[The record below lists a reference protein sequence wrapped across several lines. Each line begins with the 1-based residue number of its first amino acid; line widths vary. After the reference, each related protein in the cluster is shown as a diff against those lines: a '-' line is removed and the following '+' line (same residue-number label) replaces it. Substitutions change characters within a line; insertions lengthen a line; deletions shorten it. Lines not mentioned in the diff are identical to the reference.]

1 MNTSRSH
8 ATRTLG
14 AIGAAVL
21 VAASI
26 TLTTQPAAAV
36 TTVHNWQTSQGGD
49 RLTAK
54 SDLTFAADS
63 SAPDILVD
71 PTRQYQAIDGFGG
84 AFNESGWT
92 VLNRSNVTAA
102 QRNAVLDQLFNPSA
116 GAGFS
121 LTRTAMGSNDFSPT
135 HYSYDDLAGGTDFTQ
150 ANFSVAHDESTL
162 IPYIQAAQSH
172 GAFRIMASPWTAPGW
187 MKDNNSLIGGGS
199 LITPS
204 VDPRYY
210 QAYATY
216 FAKYVQAYAAH
227 GITINDVSIQNE
239 PLNPAKFESTVYT
252 SAQMAD
258 FIANYLGPTF
268 ASSNI
273 GARIRGYEHNRD
285 TWTFPVDM
293 LNNAGTLP
301 YVSGI
306 DFHPYECDFG
316 QTYCDTA
323 NLGLFNQ
330 AKPGYSTWM
339 SEHTDLGIPN
349 ASDYPGD
356 ERWGGEIVDEILA
369 GEGGYIYWNMVLDQT
384 GGPFSSLSDAQ
395 EPLVIV
401 DTSGSTAT
409 VSYMPKFYELAQ
421 FSKFVRPGAYRIGAS
436 GGANGDGIKSVAFKN
451 PDGSEALVVVNT
463 TGSAKTVKVGEA
475 GSTFSRSVAAH
486 STNTFTWTA
495 PVNTYHVIAG
505 STGTWGAV
513 NGDHY
518 TADSGFTGG
527 GTAVNA
533 NAIDGS
539 ADDPLYQSE
548 RNGASFSYAF
558 PVPTGRYRVGLK
570 LSENFFTSAGQRVF
584 TVSAEGAP
592 QLSNLDIFAAAGARY
607 KALDRSFDVTVT
619 DGTLNLGFASSVNL
633 AKVDAISITPIPSTG
648 SQFTSTVSASVP
660 AGYSTGTGTIPG
672 YVFAQDY
679 NTGGEGVGYHFSG
692 AGGTDAAYRSDA
704 THLQACT
711 GDTYCGDNIGWLAD
725 GDWLN
730 YTSTVNVSGT
740 YDLHVMVANTAAG
753 GSFSIDLDGRP
764 WIGTQSV
771 PNTGGYQTWQSVNIN
786 GVSIPL
792 GTHTFTFRVGTG
804 GFNVHSIEFSKIFQ
818 LNTSGSTAI
827 ESEWYGTGGEG
838 FGSHDATAGNS
849 FTAPYRGYL
858 RGGDTDLEISSTGT
872 FDVGNTE
879 NGEWLKYVVFNPT
892 AKTYTL
898 SLKAASGFSTGQ
910 VRYDL
915 DTIGITLGT
924 ASIPNT
930 SVGTTAGW
938 QIFTNVPTS
947 VTIPAGYHALYVYVV
962 NGGFNMD
969 SFTLS

>member
-1 MNTSRSH
+1 MSTSPRR
-8 ATRTLG
+8 APRV
-14 AIGAAVL
+14 IGTIAVTAL

-26 TLTTQPAAAV
+26 TLTAESASAV

-54 SDLTFAADS
+54 SDLTFAVDS

-71 PTRQYQAIDGFGG
+71 PTQQYQAIDGFGG
-84 AFNESGWT
+84 AFNESGWI
-92 VLNRSNVTAA
+92 VLNRGNVTST
-102 QRNAVLDQLFNPSA
+102 QRNAVLEKLFSPTN

-135 HYSYDDLAGGTDFTQ
+135 HYSYDDLSSGTDFSQ
-150 ANFSVAHDESTL
+150 SSFSVTHDESTL
-162 IPYIQAAQSH
+162 IPYIQAAQGYGS
-172 GAFRIMASPWTAPGW
+172 FRIMASPWTAPGW
-187 MKDNNSLIGGGS
+187 MKTNNSLIGGGS
-199 LITPS
+199 LIAPS
-204 VDPRYY
+204 TDPRYY

-252 SAQMAD
+252 AAQMAD

-268 ASSNI
+268 VSSGV

-306 DFHPYECDFG
+306 NFHPYECDFG
-316 QTYCDTA
+316 QVYCDTA

-339 SEHTDLGIPN
+339 SEHTDLDIPN

-356 ERWGGEIVDEILA
+356 ERWGAEIVDEMLA

-401 DTSGSTAT
+401 DTSGTTAT
-409 VSYMPKFYELAQ
+409 VSYMPKYYELAQ
-421 FSKFVRPGAYRIGAS
+421 FSKFVRPGAYRIGTS

-451 PDGSEALVVVNT
+451 PDGSEVLVVVNT
-463 TGSAKTVKVGEA
+463 SGSSKTIKVGEA
-475 GSTFSRSVAAH
+475 GSTFSRAVAAH
-486 STNTFTWTA
+486 STNTFTWSA

-505 STGTWGAV
+505 STGTWVAV

-518 TADSGFTGG
+518 TADSGYTGG

-533 NAIDGS
+533 VAIADS

-548 RNGASFSYAF
+548 RNGTSFSYAF
-558 PVPTGRYRVGLK
+558 AVPSGRYRVNLK
-570 LSENFFTSAGQRVF
+570 LSENYFTSSGQRVF
-584 TVSAEGAP
+584 NVTAEGATK
-592 QLSNLDIFAAAGARY
+592 LSNFDIYAAAGARY
-607 KALDRSFDVTVT
+607 KAIDRSFDIAVT

-633 AKVDAISITPIPSTG
+633 AKVDAISVTPIPATG
-648 SQFTSTVSASVP
+648 AQYASTVTASVP
-660 AGYSTGTGTIPG
+660 TGFSTGTGTIPG

-679 NTGGEGVGYHFSG
+679 NTGGEGVGYHFSTS
-692 AGGTDAAYRSDA
+692 GGTDTSYRTDA
-704 THLQACT
+704 NHLQVCT
-711 GDTYCGDNIGWLAD
+711 GDTYCGDNVGWLAD

-730 YTSTVNVSGT
+730 YTSTVNVSGN
-740 YDLHVMVANTAAG
+740 YDIHVKVANVAAG
-753 GSFSIDLDGRP
+753 GSFSIDMDGRP
-764 WIGTQSV
+764 WITSQSV
-771 PNTGGYQTWQSVNIN
+771 PNTGGYQTWQSVNID
-786 GVSIPL
+786 GVSLPL
-792 GTHTFTFRVGTG
+792 GLHTFTFRVGTG
-804 GFNVHSIEFSKIFQ
+804 GFNLHSIEFSRVFQ
-818 LNTSGSTAI
+818 LSTTGTNAI
-827 ESEWYGTGGEG
+827 EAEWYASGGEG
-838 FGSHDATAGNS
+838 YGSHDATAGNS
-849 FTAPYRGYL
+849 FTSPYRGYL
-858 RGGDTDLEISSTGT
+858 RGGDTDLEISSTGN

-879 NGEWLKYVVFNPT
+879 NGEWLKYVVYNPS

-898 SLKAASGFSTGQ
+898 SLKVATTFSTGK

-915 DTIGITLGT
+915 DSIGNTVGAATTIPATSGWQAYSTV
-924 ASIPNT
+924 NT
-930 SVGTTAGW
+930 SVA
-938 QIFTNVPTS
+938 
-947 VTIPAGYHALYVYVV
+947 IPAGYHALYVYVV
-962 NGGFNMD
+962 NGGFNID